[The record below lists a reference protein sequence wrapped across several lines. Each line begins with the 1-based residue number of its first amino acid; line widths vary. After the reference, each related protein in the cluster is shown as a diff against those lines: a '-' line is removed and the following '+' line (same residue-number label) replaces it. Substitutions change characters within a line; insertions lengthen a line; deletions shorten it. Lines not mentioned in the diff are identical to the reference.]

1 MKLSATVAIGLSSM
15 VIGLLLMTAGV
26 LLLALA
32 PAQYEAAALVH
43 VDKVTT
49 NSANTSTT
57 GFDPLWWENELKRAQ
72 STPVLRAAITN
83 LQLDQFWAKQQKRE
97 LPLSVEDAER
107 ELKQR
112 IEVQSRRGTALIEI
126 SLRAYAP
133 DEAAR
138 LANGVAEAFAADHSP
153 KEATVEIVDSA
164 TPPGKPQR
172 QKQPVTIIL
181 FLSGA
186 LLMVVGYVMLRPH
199 LDKIGGSPVQR
210 P

>member
-1 MKLSATVAIGLSSM
+1 MKRSATVAIGLALM
-15 VIGLLLMTAGV
+15 VIGLLLMTGGV

-49 NSANTSTT
+49 NAANTGTA
-57 GFDPLWWENELKRAQ
+57 GFDPFWMEREMKRVQ

-97 LPLSVEDAER
+97 TPLSMEEAER

-112 IEVQSRRGTALIEI
+112 SETYQPRDTALIRI

-138 LANGVAEAFAADHSP
+138 LANGVAAAFASDHSP
-153 KEATVEIVDSA
+153 KEAKVEIVDAA
-164 TPPGKPQR
+164 TPPAKPQR
-172 QKQPVTIIL
+172 QKLPMAIIL

-186 LLMVVGYVMLRPH
+186 AMMLAGYILLRPH
-199 LDKIGGSPVQR
+199 LDKIGGAPVLR
-210 P
+210 A